1 MRPLARLLPLSLL
14 LPLTLALGGC
24 ALVGEE
30 VNQVQ
35 DCTRLA
41 RTLASLNP
49 DPNDPKGSV
58 AQVETDLRA
67 TIDQLE
73 SEAVRADA
81 EAVLAAVERIG
92 TAATPAAVDQ
102 ATQDVQTESE
112 QLAGTCNLP
121 LEQFQG

>member
-1 MRPLARLLPLSLL
+1 MRPPARLLPLALL
-14 LPLTLALGGC
+14 LPLTLTLGGC

-49 DPNDPKGSV
+49 DPNDPQGSV
-58 AQVETDLRA
+58 AQVETDLRT
-67 TIDQLE
+67 TIEQLE
-73 SEAVRADA
+73 SEPVRRDA

-92 TAATPAAVDQ
+92 TATTPAAVDQ
-102 ATQDVQTESE
+102 ATQDVRAESE
-112 QLAGTCNLP
+112 RLAGTCNLP